1 MGSAIRSGHLILCSE
16 LFHIIERVNCS
27 LTMRSFLRSDVSDLA
42 IIESGLVIV
51 GGSVEYSRVVGGDG

>member
-1 MGSAIRSGHLILCSE
+1 
-16 LFHIIERVNCS
+16 
-27 LTMRSFLRSDVSDLA
+27 MRSFLRSDVSDLA